1 MKVEVYAVLSRG
13 GMSMKYPALAVITV
27 AFALAVLSPE
37 SALAGPYLAGP
48 YGDELAKCLV
58 KSTTDADKTYLVKW
72 LFAAAALHPDVKSIA
87 SVSDAQRDELNK
99 NAAKL
104 FERLLTESCRSE
116 TQEAVKYEG
125 PSTLESSFNALGQ
138 VAARGLFSHPTV
150 ARGTGELTN
159 YVDKQKLERVFRPT
173 K

>member
-1 MKVEVYAVLSRG
+1 
-13 GMSMKYPALAVITV
+13 MKYPALAVITV
-27 AFALAVLSPE
+27 AFALAALSP
-37 SALAGPYLAGP
+37 ALAGP

-104 FERLLTESCRSE
+104 FERLITESCRSE

-125 PSTLESSFNALGQ
+125 PSTLESSFNVLGQ
-138 VAARGLFSHPTV
+138 VAARGLFSHPAV
-150 ARGTGELTN
+150 ATGTGELTN
-159 YVDKQKLERVFRPT
+159 YVDRQKLESVFRPT

>member
-1 MKVEVYAVLSRG
+1 
-13 GMSMKYPALAVITV
+13 MKYPALAVITV

-37 SALAGPYLAGP
+37 SALAGP

-116 TQEAVKYEG
+116 AQEAVKYEG
-125 PSTLESSFNALGQ
+125 PSTLESSFNVLGQ
-138 VAARGLFSHPTV
+138 VAARGRFSHPTV

-173 K
+173 Q

>member
-1 MKVEVYAVLSRG
+1 
-13 GMSMKYPALAVITV
+13 MKYPALAVITV

-37 SALAGPYLAGP
+37 SALAGP

-104 FERLLTESCRSE
+104 FERLLTESCRSRSACN
-116 TQEAVKYEG
+116 Q
-125 PSTLESSFNALGQ
+125 SSISCPCWQPRSQYSSNTRWAISWSGRFA
-138 VAARGLFSHPTV
+138 
-150 ARGTGELTN
+150 
-159 YVDKQKLERVFRPT
+159 D
-173 K
+173 

>member
-1 MKVEVYAVLSRG
+1 MKF
-13 GMSMKYPALAVITV
+13 PALAVITV
-27 AFALAVLSPE
+27 AFALTVLSPQ
-37 SALAGPYLAGP
+37 SALAGL
-48 YGDELAKCLV
+48 YGDELARCLV

-87 SVSDAQRDELNK
+87 SVSDTQRDELNK

-104 FERLLTESCRSE
+104 FERLITESCRSE

-125 PSTLESSFNALGQ
+125 PSTLESSFNVLGQ

-150 ARGTGELTN
+150 ARGTAELTN
-159 YVDKQKLERVFRPT
+159 YVDRQKLESVFRPT